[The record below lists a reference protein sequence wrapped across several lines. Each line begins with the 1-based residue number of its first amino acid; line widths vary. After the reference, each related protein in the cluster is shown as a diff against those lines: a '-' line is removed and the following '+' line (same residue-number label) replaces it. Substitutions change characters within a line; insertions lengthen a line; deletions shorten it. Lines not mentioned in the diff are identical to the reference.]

1 LVLTG
6 PKRGLAVIDD
16 VYIESNLKIKDHQGE
31 VRELSKGVLSIR
43 GITGGRLKKGNVG
56 STSLA
61 TRLSRVDV
69 LYGFVKNAVEGTVA
83 IEVTQ
88 GNFDGTIIAHTTTT
102 TEDCLVLYDREMYG
116 PLTGDAKGV
125 IQLMRPVVSVSVMDM
140 LVIVVTTR
148 DGSEREI
155 SFTPRVNGGE
165 EDVVGVGDIKMRVRV
180 TWSIMGF

>member
-6 PKRGLAVIDD
+6 PKRGLALIDY

-31 VRELSKGVLSIR
+31 VRELSKGVLSIGSR
-43 GITGGRLKKGNVG
+43 GGPLKKGNVG
-56 STSLA
+56 SKSLA
-61 TRLSRVDV
+61 TRLSRLDV

-83 IEVTQ
+83 IEVMQ

-125 IQLMRPVVSVSVMDM
+125 IHLVRPVISVSVMDM

-148 DGSEREI
+148 DGSERGI

-165 EDVVGVGDIKMRVRV
+165 EDVVGVGDIKMCVRV
-180 TWSIMGF
+180 TWSIMDF